1 MNNNTNTNTLSM
13 SHSFSCDVTVQIPKE
28 LYEQYKRGDI
38 DLDTFDNEVRGLV
51 SADTTT
57 YEINYFEYVSEMVEE
72 FLEEMKQEEV
82 EKEKEEEWREWL

>member
-38 DLDTFDNEVRGLV
+38 DLDYFDNEVRGLV
-51 SADTTT
+51 NHDTTT
-57 YEINYFEYVSEMVEE
+57 YEINYFEYVSEMVEN
-72 FLEEMKQEEV
+72 FINDMEENES
-82 EKEKEEEWREWL
+82 